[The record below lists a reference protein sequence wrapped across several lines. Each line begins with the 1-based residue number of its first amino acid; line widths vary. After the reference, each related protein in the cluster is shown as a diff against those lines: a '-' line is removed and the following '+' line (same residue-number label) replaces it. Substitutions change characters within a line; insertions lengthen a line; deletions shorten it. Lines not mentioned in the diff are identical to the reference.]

1 MMSDKGPLL
10 SVVTATYNAAHDL
23 PRLIASLAAQTD
35 QDFEWVV
42 ADGVSTDGTLELLE
56 QARQKLQRVVV
67 DSRPDF
73 GIYDALNRAVKLAS
87 GEYYLVVGAD
97 DMLFPEAIERYK
109 AACVATGADLIT
121 AKVLF
126 GDDPRPRGRYFP
138 AWDFLWGQKA
148 LVSNHA
154 VGLVIRRSLHE
165 HFGYYSRKF
174 PISADQ
180 LFIMQAVRGGARV
193 AVQDFVAGRFDC
205 GGTSGQ
211 DVLGAS
217 MELCRVQVLLG
228 RSLFWQTVLLLI
240 RLVFKWQRILA
251 AQAQHQKKLPPPVR
265 RP

>member
-97 DMLFPEAIERYK
+97 DMLFPEAI
-109 AACVATGADLIT
+109 
-121 AKVLF
+121 
-126 GDDPRPRGRYFP
+126 
-138 AWDFLWGQKA
+138 
-148 LVSNHA
+148 
-154 VGLVIRRSLHE
+154 
-165 HFGYYSRKF
+165 
-174 PISADQ
+174 
-180 LFIMQAVRGGARV
+180 
-193 AVQDFVAGRFDC
+193 
-205 GGTSGQ
+205 
-211 DVLGAS
+211 
-217 MELCRVQVLLG
+217 
-228 RSLFWQTVLLLI
+228 
-240 RLVFKWQRILA
+240 
-251 AQAQHQKKLPPPVR
+251 
-265 RP
+265 

>member
-1 MMSDKGPLL
+1 MADGKPLL
-10 SVVTATYNAAHDL
+10 SIVTATYNAARDL
-23 PRLIASLAAQTD
+23 PRLIESLVAQTD

-56 QARQKLQRVVV
+56 MACCKLRHVVV

-97 DMLFPEAIERYK
+97 DILFPEAVERYK
-109 AACVATGADLIT
+109 AACLATGADLVT
-121 AKVLF
+121 AKVFF
-126 GDDPRPRGRYFP
+126 GDSPKPRGIRSP
-138 AWDFLWGQKA
+138 AWDFLWGQTA

-154 VGLVIRRSLHE
+154 VGLAIRRALHE
-165 HFGYYSRKF
+165 RFGYYSRKF

-180 LFIMQAVRGGARV
+180 LFIMQAVQGGARV

-205 GGTSGQ
+205 SGTSGQ

-217 MELCRVQVLLG
+217 MELCRVQVLMG

-240 RLVFKWQRILA
+240 RLVFKWQRIQA
-251 AQAQHQKKLPPPVR
+251 AQARNKSISFLDKQCS
-265 RP
+265 

>member
-1 MMSDKGPLL
+1 MSDKGPLL

-180 LFIMQAVRGGARV
+180 LFIMQAVRGGAGGRAGFRGGSV
-193 AVQDFVAGRFDC
+193 RLWGHQWSGCFGGFDGAVPGAGPA
-205 GGTSGQ
+205 
-211 DVLGAS
+211 GA
-217 MELCRVQVLLG
+217 LP
-228 RSLFWQTVLLLI
+228 F
-240 RLVFKWQRILA
+240 LA
-251 AQAQHQKKLPPPVR
+251 DGAAADSPGF
-265 RP
+265 